1 MAITKYTI
9 FSVIFFGYA
18 MFAYN
23 RKGVSFAIPK
33 LLEEGLGSEELGLIL
48 SSQNLAYAISKF
60 LGGIISDRLSSRILF
75 SIGLLISGLAAVI
88 FSLVDSV
95 PLFTLAW
102 FLNGLAQGLGW
113 PAIAKLLKNWFKPS
127 ELGTWW
133 SVASASANV
142 SGCVAPFLAT
152 FIITNYGWRFS
163 LTFVGGLTILAAAI
177 SYIFIVDSPTKQAT
191 GSAKQNSKASPT
203 SKQKKLLPKKE
214 QSRNSLSILLTT
226 KFIWVIS
233 ACYLVAS
240 LIKTCITDW
249 SQMYLMLDCHQSSLV
264 ASSFVSSMEFGG
276 FFGGIAAGY
285 LSDLYMKK
293 TLGENGVL
301 PPRGHPRMTVALAFA
316 LVTGTC
322 LHLLY
327 HFVNKDTPAIFIN
340 QLGMLIG
347 ASVYA
352 QIAIFGVVATQS
364 VVSEMSGTAH
374 AIAALAAN
382 IGSIVAGLP
391 LATLAK
397 SASWSY
403 VIFIL
408 SCIAWGTFLLMF
420 VLSKVSYR
428 MDSAKDS
435 EKKTK

>member
-60 LGGIISDRLSSRILF
+60 LGGIISDRLSSRLLF
-75 SIGLLISGLAAVI
+75 SVGLFISGLAAVT
-88 FSLVDSV
+88 FATVDSV
-95 PLFTLAW
+95 LLYTIAW

-113 PAIAKLLKNWFKPS
+113 PAIAKLLKNWFEPS

-133 SVASASANV
+133 SMASASANV
-142 SGCVAPFLAT
+142 SGCVAPFLAA
-152 FIITNYGWRFS
+152 FIIKSYGWRSS
-163 LTFVGGLTILAAAI
+163 LLFVGGLTILAAVT
-177 SYIFIVDSPTKQAT
+177 SYLFIVDSPKAI
-191 GSAKQNSKASPT
+191 SPSKKEAKDKKSPKKSNASV
-203 SKQKKLLPKKE
+203 KLL
-214 QSRNSLSILLTT
+214 LGA

-249 SQMYLMLDCHQSSLV
+249 SQMYLMTDCHQSSLV
-264 ASSFVSSMEFGG
+264 ASSFISSMEFGG

-285 LSDLYMKK
+285 LSDLYMSRS
-293 TLGENGVL
+293 GPAL
-301 PPRGHPRMTVALAFA
+301 PARGHPRMVIALVFA
-316 LVTGTC
+316 LVTGVC

-327 HFVNKDTPAIFIN
+327 YFVNQDTPTILIN
-340 QLGMLIG
+340 QLGILIG
-347 ASVYA
+347 ASVYG

-364 VVSEMSGTAH
+364 VVSELSGTSH
-374 AIAALAAN
+374 AIAALSAN

-397 SASWSY
+397 NSSWSY
-403 VIFIL
+403 VMFVL
-408 SCIAWGTFLLMF
+408 SCIAWGTLFMMMA
-420 VLSKVSYR
+420 LSKVSYR
-428 MDSAKDS
+428 MDH